1 LRFKARR
8 RTIRPQKQLQPE
20 SKILTRN
27 FLIYNIF
34 RDDTIPPLI
43 YDIKYAQE
51 VIIRCGQK
59 KRKYKKSSTI
69 ATRKELDA

>member
-1 LRFKARR
+1 
-8 RTIRPQKQLQPE
+8 
-20 SKILTRN
+20 
-27 FLIYNIF
+27 
-34 RDDTIPPLI
+34 LI